1 MNSRPAINVL
11 KFFIG
16 VPAKLG
22 ERKPKK
28 IKAEDLLPKTSA
40 FIFLP
45 VGLADY
51 GGRETNNVLDVN
63 VNFKLISEKNRAR
76 RRGLVQGGM
85 T

>member
-11 KFFIG
+11 KFFID

-22 ERKPKK
+22 ERKPKN

-45 VGLADY
+45 VGLAD
-51 GGRETNNVLDVN
+51 L
-63 VNFKLISEKNRAR
+63 F
-76 RRGLVQGGM
+76 
-85 T
+85 

>member
-1 MNSRPAINVL
+1 MCQP
-11 KFFIG
+11 IG
-16 VPAKLG
+16 GAQS
-22 ERKPKK
+22 EK
-28 IKAEDLLPKTSA
+28 IKAEDLFPKTSA
-40 FIFLP
+40 SIFLP